1 MIPLSLAQVAD
12 VVGGAL
18 LADDPGETT
27 VTRVAID
34 SREAGPGTLFVPLEG
49 SRADG
54 HDFIGDALARGAAG
68 YLCAEARC
76 AGGSLPVAPRG
87 AVVVDDPADALLG
100 LGAWLREEVDP
111 VVVTLTG
118 SQGKTTTKD
127 LIAAAVGRTRRVVA
141 NRGSYNN
148 ELGVPL
154 TCAELEADSEVLV
167 SEIGARGVG
176 HIAPLAALLRAD
188 VAIVTAVSAAH
199 LELLG
204 DLDTVARAK
213 AELVEALE
221 PDGVAILNADDPRVA
236 AMAGRTRARV
246 VTYGL
251 EAAADWRARDVVL
264 DGEAR
269 PRFRAEG
276 PHGQT
281 EVVLPLPGRHNVGNA
296 LAALAAAH
304 ACGVDP
310 ADAAAGLAAARVSR
324 WRMEL
329 GRRDDGTRV
338 LNDAYNANPAS
349 TAAALEALVA
359 LDARRR
365 WAVLG
370 LMAELGAGSAE
381 AHRAVGRACA
391 AHGLDGVV
399 VVGEAAPIVEGARQ
413 AGFPGVLVTV
423 ADAEEAAVRLAALL
437 EPGDAVLVKAS
448 RSVGLE
454 GLAADLLEER
464 R

>member
-18 LADDPGETT
+18 LSDDPRGPT
-27 VTRVAID
+27 VRHVTID
-34 SREAGPGTLFVPLEG
+34 SREAGPGSLFVPLEG
-49 SRADG
+49 SQADG
-54 HDFIGDALARGAAG
+54 HDFVADALARGAAG

-76 AGGSLPVAPRG
+76 ARGPLADAPSG

-127 LIAAAVGRTRRVVA
+127 LIAAAVGPARRVVA

-154 TCAELEADSEVLV
+154 TCTELEADSEVLV

-204 DLDTVARAK
+204 DLETVARAK

-221 PDGVAILNADDPRVA
+221 PDAVAILNADDPRVA

-251 EAAADWRARDVVL
+251 EAEADWRARDIVI
-264 DGEAR
+264 DGQAR

-276 PHGQT
+276 PHGHT
-281 EVVLPLPGRHNVGNA
+281 EIALPLPGRHNVGNA
-296 LAALAAAH
+296 LAALAAAQ

-310 ADAAAGLAAARVSR
+310 AAAAAGLADARVSR

-329 GRRDDGTRV
+329 ARRDDGTSV

-370 LMAELGAGSAE
+370 LMAELGAGSEE
-381 AHRAVGRACA
+381 AHREVGRACA
-391 AHGLDGVV
+391 AHGLDGVL
-399 VVGEAAPIVEGARQ
+399 VVGEAAPIAEGARQ
-413 AGFPGVLVTV
+413 AGFGGVLEEV
-423 ADAEEAAVRLAALL
+423 ADAEEAGARLAALL
-437 EPGDAVLVKAS
+437 GPGDAVLVKAS

-454 GLAADLLEER
+454 GLAADLLEPR